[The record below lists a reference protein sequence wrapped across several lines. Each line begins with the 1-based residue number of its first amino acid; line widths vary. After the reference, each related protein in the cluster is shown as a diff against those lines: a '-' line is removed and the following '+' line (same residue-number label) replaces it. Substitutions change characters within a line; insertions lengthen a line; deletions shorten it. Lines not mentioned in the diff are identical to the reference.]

1 MRLIAS
7 LAVAAAMLAA
17 PAFAAT
23 PNKAAAPGCAAI
35 DFRPVAAGMA
45 DGEHESGMYKSRF
58 GRIEMKATVKGGQA
72 TDYNAYVNGK
82 PLKAVARVPEAAAA
96 CATAKKAS
104 APLAGPSPS
113 ACTGTKLRTVVAT
126 AGSEKFIMLYA
137 LNGKA
142 WTFCRSGSVTA

>member
-1 MRLIAS
+1 MRLLAS
-7 LAVAAAMLAA
+7 LVLAAAVLSA
-17 PAFAAT
+17 PAFAAA
-23 PNKAAAPGCAAI
+23 PKAAPGCAAI
-35 DFRPVAAGMA
+35 DFRPIAAGMA

-58 GRIEMKATVKGGQA
+58 GRIEVKATVKGGQA

-96 CATAKKAS
+96 CANAKKTA

-113 ACTGTKLRTVVAT
+113 ACTGARLRTVVAT

-142 WTFCRSGSVTA
+142 WTFCRAGSVTA